1 LDPSAFREIRFIF
14 LDPFFHGI
22 VDLLT
27 GGSMRSEDYSA
38 FIQVIKAKIPKKN
51 IITDPLKKVAIGVDA
66 SFYRLIPK
74 VIVDVENEREVR
86 LVLKE
91 ARQRLLPVTF
101 RAAGTSLSG
110 QSITDSILVRMG
122 RGWDK
127 CRVYNNAELIQVQPG
142 LIGGLVNRELAVFDR
157 KIGPDPASIDSAK
170 IGGILANNASGMCCG
185 VEQNSYQT
193 LDSIRLILVDGTIVD
208 TGDNKSVEN
217 FRNSHASLLEAI
229 SQLRAKIRADEKL
242 AERIKYKFKIKNT
255 TGYSLNAL
263 IDFEDPIDIMAHLMI
278 GSEGTLAFI
287 ADAVYRTVV
296 EHRHKAS
303 ALILFKNVEDACRAI
318 PLLRQ
323 QPVAAAELMDRA
335 SLASVEGK
343 PGMPDFLRELGKTV
357 TALLVETRAEG
368 AADLPEQVEKI
379 TSCLADFD
387 TVRPVSF
394 TDIPEEY
401 QSLWK
406 IRKGL
411 FPAVG
416 AVRETGTTVIIE
428 DVAFPPETL
437 ASAALELQSLF
448 EKYQYHEA
456 IIFGHAF
463 EGNLHFVFTQDF
475 SIQSEVSRYRDFM
488 EEVVEMVVTTY
499 DGSLKAEHGTGRN
512 MAPFVEKEW
521 GTAAFE
527 LMKEIKALFDPE
539 NLLNPG
545 VIINE
550 DAEAHIHNL
559 KPLPAT
565 HEIADKCIECGFCE
579 PVCPSRDLSFTPR
592 QRIAGRREISRRL
605 AAEGSSS
612 SLKRFARRYTYP
624 GTDTCAADGLCATRC
639 PVGIDT
645 GKMIKALRQEAH
657 GPLAEKVAGTVGSH
671 FGTVAKS
678 INFTLNAVDVVHR
691 YSGTRFMEQV
701 SSIARAITFK
711 KLPLWNREMPAGC
724 ENIVPKPIDT
734 SNPHQVIY
742 FPSCASRCMSGASH
756 LDKERDDLPRKTA
769 SVLSKG
775 GYEIIYPDNLDGL
788 CCGQA
793 FESKGFM
800 VEADRKADELSDA
813 LLAVSKNGTIPIL
826 CDTSPCLQ
834 RMKSTVDDRLKLYE
848 PIEFVLLFLLDRL
861 SFTKKSARIAI
872 HPTCSTRKM
881 GLETKLLEL
890 AQACATE
897 VIWPEDIYCCGFAGD
912 RGFNFPE
919 LNESALHKLDEHVCG
934 CEAGYS
940 TSKTCEIGLSL
951 HGGIPYRSILYLVDE
966 VTAPR

>member
-1 LDPSAFREIRFIF
+1 MLQGNYSD
-14 LDPFFHGI
+14 FHQ
-22 VDLLT
+22 
-27 GGSMRSEDYSA
+27 A
-38 FIQVIKAKIPKKN
+38 IKGKIPLQR

-66 SFYRLIPK
+66 SFYRLIPQ
-74 VIVDVENEREVR
+74 VIVDVESEKEVR
-86 LVLKE
+86 IVLQE
-91 ARQRLLPVTF
+91 ARKRNLPVTF

-122 RGWDK
+122 RGWDRW
-127 CRVYNNAELIQVQPG
+127 RVYDKARLVQVQPG
-142 LIGGLVNRELAVFDR
+142 LIGGNVNKQLAVFDR

-185 VEQNSYQT
+185 VEENSYQT
-193 LDSIRLILVDGTIVD
+193 LDSIRLILADGTTVD
-208 TGDNKSVEN
+208 TGDDKSVEN
-217 FRNSHASLLEAI
+217 FKKSHSGLLQRLAE
-229 SQLRAKIRADEKL
+229 LRARILADEQL
-242 AERIKYKFKIKNT
+242 TERISYKFKIKNT

-263 IDFEDPIDIMAHLMI
+263 LDYEDPIDIMAHLMV

-287 ADAVYRTVV
+287 ADAVYRTVA

-303 ALILFKNVEDACRAI
+303 ALILFHNMEDACQAI
-318 PLLRQ
+318 PHLRK

-335 SLASVEGK
+335 SLASVEDE
-343 PGMPDFLRELGKTV
+343 PGMPDFLKDLGKTV
-357 TALLVETRAEG
+357 TALLVETRAEH
-368 AADLPEQVEKI
+368 ADLLPGQIGQVAG
-379 TSCLADFD
+379 CLGGFE
-387 TVRPVSF
+387 TVMDIAF
-394 TDIPEEY
+394 TDVPEEY
-401 QSLWK
+401 QALWK

-416 AVRETGTTVIIE
+416 AVREIGTTVIIE
-428 DVAFPPETL
+428 DVAFPTEHL
-437 ASAALELQSLF
+437 ASAALELQALF
-448 EKYQYHEA
+448 EKYNYHEA

-475 SIQSEVSRYRDFM
+475 SIQSEVTRYRDFM
-488 EEVVEMVVTTY
+488 DDVVEMVVTTY

-527 LMKEIKALFDPE
+527 LMKEIKAIFDPHC
-539 NLLNPG
+539 LLNPG

-550 DAEAHIHNL
+550 DAEAHVKNL

-579 PVCPSRDLSFTPR
+579 PVCPSRDLSFSPR

-605 AAEGSSS
+605 SDEGSNTA
-612 SLKRFARRYTYP
+612 LNRFAKRYQYP
-624 GTDTCAADGLCATRC
+624 GVDTCAADSLCATRC

-645 GKMIKALRQEAH
+645 GKMIKALREEAH
-657 GPLAEKVAGTVGSH
+657 GGLANKIAESVGKQ
-671 FGTVAKS
+671 FKPVAKTIS
-678 INFTLNAVDVVHR
+678 GTLNTVDLVHK
-691 YSGTRFMEQV
+691 YSGTRFMEQA
-701 SSIARAITFK
+701 SSLARSISLET
-711 KLPLWNREMPAGC
+711 LPLWNREMPSGC
-724 ENIVPKPIDT
+724 SKIEPPPIDLA
-734 SNPHQVIY
+734 NNLKVVY
-742 FPSCASRCMSGASH
+742 FPSCASRCMSGPARE
-756 LDKERDDLPRKTA
+756 DEERDDLPTKTM
-769 SVLSKG
+769 SLLKKG
-775 GYEIIYPDNLDGL
+775 GYEIIYPKELDGL

-800 VEADRKADELSDA
+800 AEADRKSKDLSDA
-813 LLAVSKNGTIPIL
+813 LLQASDNGAIPIL

-834 RMKSTVDDRLKLYE
+834 RMKTTVDERLNLYE
-848 PIEFVLLFLLDRL
+848 PIEFVMLFLMDKLT
-861 SFTKKSARIAI
+861 FTKKDVKIAV

-890 AQACATE
+890 ARLCATE
-897 VIWPEDIYCCGFAGD
+897 VIWPEEIYCCGFAGD

-919 LNESALHKLDEHVCG
+919 LNESALNKLDEHVCD
-934 CEAGYS
+934 CDAGYS

-966 VTAPR
+966 VTSRE